1 MYKYDIRD
9 LLQELLDTHLARAIY
24 ASGSPLHI
32 VENKYWTIFLN
43 KLRPDYKLPLRHEV
57 SNVLLNKEFSRIS
70 ANVKE
75 IVATADCLGLM
86 CDGWT
91 ILR

>member
-1 MYKYDIRD
+1 MHKYDIRD

-32 VENKYWTIFLN
+32 IENKYWTIFLN
-43 KLRPDYKLPLRHEV
+43 KLQPGYKLLSRHEL
-57 SNVLLNKEFSRIS
+57 SNVLLDKEFSRIS
-70 ANVKE
+70 ANVRE

-86 CDGWT
+86 
-91 ILR
+91 